1 MQNERRIAPRTEL
14 RAPLPLRIAGFE
26 GRLRELSTSGAR
38 IEHRERLV
46 VGARV
51 NIDFKWDGSSVQIA
65 GSVIRS
71 EIVRRDGAALVYHS
85 GVQFEGVDAATENT
99 LEEIIFNA
107 DRPEMDPVKRRA
119 GTATIEPVAIEP
131 AAIATPPPVRTV
143 AQAAPAAAAASSPFM
158 AFDDDDEEKPFVV
171 LRLVGGRWS
180 KEYAD
185 TPEQPEEGLTI
196 PRDQLFEIDALQRT
210 YETADPMTREMMR
223 RAMAAQ
229 LGG

>member
-38 IEHRERLV
+38 VEHRERLV

-51 NIDFKWDGSSVQIA
+51 NIDLKWDAASIQLA
-65 GSVIRS
+65 GTVIRS

-85 GVQFEGVDAATENT
+85 GVQFEGVDETIQNT

-107 DRPEMDPVKRRA
+107 ERPETAPIQRRPGKVAVEAPVV
-119 GTATIEPVAIEP
+119 TA
-131 AAIATPPPVRTV
+131 PPPARSV
-143 AQAAPAAAAASSPFM
+143 AQPAPAASNASSPFM
-158 AFDDDDEEKPFVV
+158 AFDDDDEEKPFVI
-171 LRLVGGRWS
+171 LRFAGGRWS

-185 TPEQPEEGLTI
+185 TPQQPEEGLTI
-196 PRDQLFEIDALQRT
+196 PRDQLNEIDALQRT

-229 LGG
+229 LGV

>member
-38 IEHRERLV
+38 VEHRERLV
-46 VGARV
+46 VGAKV
-51 NIDFKWDGSSVQIA
+51 NIDLKWDGASVQMA
-65 GSVIRS
+65 GTVIRS
-71 EIVRRDGAALVYHS
+71 EIVRRDGPALVYHS
-85 GVQFEGVDAATENT
+85 GVQFEAIDTAIEHT
-99 LEEIIFNA
+99 LEEIIMNA
-107 DRPEMDPVKRRA
+107 ERQETAPIQRRSA
-119 GTATIEPVAIEP
+119 RP
-131 AAIATPPPVRTV
+131 AAIEVEAVMP
-143 AQAAPAAAAASSPFM
+143 APARSAAQSAPAQSSGSPFM

-171 LRLVGGRWS
+171 LRLAGGRWS

-185 TPEQPEEGLTI
+185 TPQQPEEGLTI
-196 PRDQLFEIDALQRT
+196 PRDQLSEIDALQRT

-229 LGG
+229 LGFSGG